1 MKEEAGKV
9 THGFFCSCYHF
20 LYMIFQEEA
29 ITVCMCS
36 DQDLGNQYLS
46 KQKHRFDKMYL
57 IWREVYDATP
67 TACLYEVV
75 FFVVIFN
82 YFITVFKNDISSVYF
97 SKYTR
102 QLREQLSHQ
111 LQWLNSGFGAPMS
124 YHATHPSHSVS
135 ASPEV
140 PLMLCFPDCCPAGAL

>member
-1 MKEEAGKV
+1 MDSFVPV
-9 THGFFCSCYHF
+9 TISCIWFFKRRQLQF
-20 LYMIFQEEA
+20 
-29 ITVCMCS
+29 VCV
-36 DQDLGNQYLS
+36 LIKIWGTNIYLS
-46 KQKHRFDKMYL
+46 RSTDL
-57 IWREVYDATP
+57 IKCTSSEGKFMMQLLLHVCTR
-67 TACLYEVV
+67 LF

-140 PLMLCFPDCCPAGAL
+140 PLMLCFPDCCPAGGL